1 MKADEVREKYIE
13 FFKSKPRNHKEISPS
28 PLVLEGDST
37 TLFTSAGMQQLVPY
51 LSGKKHPKGK
61 RLVNSQPSLRTQDI
75 EKVGDNRHTTFFEM
89 LGNWSLGDYFK
100 GEQLAWF
107 WEFLTKELG
116 LPKEK
121 LWVSIFKGDKQVPR
135 DEESF
140 EIWKK
145 LGIPEKR
152 IIEYGVEENWWS
164 TTGTPSEMTQGD
176 IGGPDSEVFYE
187 FTQIKHDAKFGKVCH
202 PTCECGRFLEI
213 GNSVF
218 IQYVKKEDGSL
229 EELPQKNVDFGGGL
243 ERLTAAANDN
253 PDVFQIDIFSSI
265 IKEIEKVSFKKY
277 KENNSRSAMRV
288 IADHLKATTFIIVNG
303 VVPSNKQQGYVLRRL
318 MRRAAVKMFEL
329 DKDLTPIPAF
339 QGVAEEVL
347 RVYDGTYFE
356 RSRDRK
362 VVRSVIEDEINRFA
376 DSLDRGLKELEKARK
391 EQLNTLFAFNLY
403 QTHGFPFEVSKELI
417 EKKGGKVKKEEF
429 DRILQ
434 GHRKLS
440 RKASVGLFKGGL
452 ADHSGEVIKLHTAT
466 HLLHWALREVLGKS
480 VHQEGSNITKERLRF
495 DFSHQQKLTE
505 SEIKKVEKLINE
517 KIKEDLPVHKSVE
530 EKEKA
535 LKSGALANFAETYP
549 EKVSVYTIGKDL
561 KQNWVSKEV
570 CGGPHVKTTSEIGR
584 VRIKKQEKIG
594 AGLLRIYAGVDSTN

>member
-13 FFKSKPRNHKEISPS
+13 FFKTRPRNHKEISPS

-61 RLVNSQPSLRTQDI
+61 RLVNSQPLLRTQDI

-100 GEQLAWF
+100 EEQLAWF

-187 FTQIKHDAKFGKVCH
+187 FTQVKHDAKFGKVCH

-561 KQNWVSKEV
+561 KKNWVSKEV